1 MSTESTPD
9 NAVDPVVARTAKLK
23 RLEKAGINP
32 YPTEAH
38 SHTPTWEVVA
48 HCETTCPTPEDEDAR
63 EFSVAGRLR
72 AIRGQGKIMFM
83 DVVDRTGKIQ
93 IVVKSDIV
101 DAPGELITNLDI
113 GDIIYVHGTTF
124 RTKKGECSLLA
135 HKIELLS
142 KSLRPLPD
150 KWHGLKDHETRYRQR
165 YVDLIMNDEV
175 RQMFE
180 LRSAFMHAMRH
191 GLTTRGFLEVETP
204 VLEHIPGGADAEPF
218 VTKHNTLDIDLYLRI
233 SLELHLKRL
242 LVGGMERVFEMGRV
256 FRNEGMSPQH
266 LQEFT
271 MLEFYVAYSD
281 YHELMTM
288 VEALYAEVLHATF
301 GTTVIDRDDKSTLNF
316 TPPFPRLSYVDLLKE
331 HAGIDIIEA
340 SDEELLAAIK
350 KHRVDTDLS
359 LGRARLIDQL
369 YKKTVRPKLTGVC
382 FLIDPPLE
390 LSPLAKPHRDNP
402 KLAERFWVVADTAEI
417 GNAFSELND
426 PIDQKERF
434 MSQEKMRLAGDK
446 EAQRMDHDYVR
457 ALEYGMPPAA
467 GFGVGIDRMLAVIT
481 GQDSI
486 RDVVLF
492 PTMRPK
498 DHTPKKKK

>member
-1 MSTESTPD
+1 MSPTHEPD
-9 NAVDPVVARTAKLK
+9 ATIDPVAARRAKL
-23 RLEKAGINP
+23 RALLKAGIDP
-32 YPTEAH
+32 YPVAAH
-38 SHTPTWEVVA
+38 QHTPAWEVVA
-48 HCETTCPTPEDEDAR
+48 HCEAHCPNPEDEDAT
-63 EFSVAGRLR
+63 EFAVAGRLR
-72 AIRGQGKIMFM
+72 AIRGQGKIVFM
-83 DVVDRTGKIQ
+83 DVLDRTGKVQ
-93 IVVKSDIV
+93 VVAKA
-101 DAPGELITNLDI
+101 DAIKAPAELLENLDI
-113 GDIIYVHGTTF
+113 GDIIYVKGTTF
-124 RTKKGECSLLA
+124 RTKRGECSLLA
-135 HKIELLS
+135 RELELLS
-142 KSLRPLPD
+142 KALRPLPD

-165 YVDLIMNDEV
+165 YVDLIMNEEV
-175 RQMFE
+175 RKLFE
-180 LRSAFMHAMRH
+180 LRSTFIHALRH
-191 GLTTRGFLEVETP
+191 GLATRGFLEVETP

-218 VTKHNTLDIDLYLRI
+218 VTKHDTLDIDLYLRI

-242 LVGGMERVFEMGRV
+242 LVGGLERVFEMGRV

-271 MLEFYVAYSD
+271 MLEFYMAYSD
-281 YHELMTM
+281 YQELMTM
-288 VEALYAEVLHATF
+288 VEALYAEALHATF
-301 GTTVIDRDDKSTLNF
+301 GTTKIERAGKEPLDF
-316 TPPFPRLSYVDLLKE
+316 TPPLPRVSYVALLKE
-331 HAGIDIIEA
+331 HAGIDILSA
-340 SDEELLAAIK
+340 TDEELLAAVK

-369 YKKTVRPKLTGVC
+369 YKKTVRPKLTGVY

-434 MSQEKMRLAGDK
+434 SEQEKLRLAGDK

-467 GFGVGIDRMLAVIT
+467 GFGVGIDRMLAVVT
-481 GQDSI
+481 GQESI

-492 PTMRPK
+492 PTMKPEK
-498 DHTPKKKK
+498 

>member
-1 MSTESTPD
+1 MSDETKKDSTI
-9 NAVDPVVARTAKLK
+9 DPVAARRTKLK
-23 RLEKAGINP
+23 RLVKAGIDP
-32 YPTEAH
+32 YPTPAH
-38 SHTPTWEVVA
+38 NYTPTWEVTS
-48 HCETTCPTPEDEDAR
+48 HCEINCPQPEDADSH

-72 AIRGQGKIMFM
+72 AIRGQGKIVFM
-83 DVVDRTGKIQ
+83 DISDRTGKLQ
-93 IVVKSDIV
+93 IVVKSDV
-101 DAPGELITNLDI
+101 VKAPAELLENLDL
-113 GDIIYVHGTTF
+113 GDIIYVTGTTF

-135 HKIELLS
+135 QKLELLS
-142 KSLRPLPD
+142 KALRPLPD

-175 RQMFE
+175 RKMFE
-180 LRSAFMHAMRH
+180 LRSAFIHAMRH

-218 VTKHNTLDIDLYLRI
+218 VTKHNTLDIDLFLRI

-281 YHELMTM
+281 YTELMTM

-301 GTTVIDRDDKSTLNF
+301 GTTKIERDGKSTLDF
-316 TPPFPRLSYVDLLKE
+316 TPPFPRYSYVDLLKE
-331 HAGIDIIEA
+331 HAGVNILKA
-340 SDEELLAAIK
+340 TDEELVTAIK

-402 KLAERFWVVADTAEI
+402 KLAERFWVIADTAEI

-426 PIDQKERF
+426 PIDQKARF
-434 MSQEKMRLAGDK
+434 AEQEKLWQAGDK

-467 GFGVGIDRMLAVIT
+467 GFGTGIDRMLAVLT
-481 GQDSI
+481 GQESI

-492 PTMRPK
+492 PTMRPLPN
-498 DHTPKKKK
+498 DNE